1 MAAGGVPMYLRL
13 ANLFRDSIASGQWP
27 EGHRLPTIT
36 ELCERYGV
44 ARVTVRNALRSLA
57 DDGLISITQ
66 GRGTFVEPQVA
77 ARQAADL
84 RSAINDPLQTA
95 PFETIRVI
103 GRSDVR
109 TLPPELAIAVPVYDA
124 YVRLRK
130 VHAIRKQPFHIVEA
144 YVAKEVHDRF
154 PRGAESKSKTA
165 RLLRDHGRVHIRS
178 TRQELMLVHAT
189 PEVAD
194 LLGCPV
200 GSVLVR
206 IRRWRIEQHGRIV
219 YAAVN
224 LYRGDRFVLDVHTEH
239 PESSVFAPGLIP
251 GARSD
256 AGG

>member
-1 MAAGGVPMYLRL
+1 MAAGGVPMYVRL

-27 EGHRLPTIT
+27 EGHQLPTIA
-36 ELCERYGV
+36 ELCGRYGV
-44 ARVTVRNALRSLA
+44 ARVTVRKALGSLA

-66 GRGTFVEPQVA
+66 GRGTFVEAPVA
-77 ARQAADL
+77 AQQAADV

-95 PFETIRVI
+95 PSESIRVL
-103 GRSDVR
+103 GRAEVR
-109 TLPPELAIAVPVYDA
+109 TLPPELAMAAPVHDA
-124 YVRLRK
+124 YVRVRK
-130 VHAIRKQPFHIVEA
+130 VHAIRKQPFHVVEA

-178 TRQELMLVHAT
+178 THQELTLVHAT
-189 PEVAD
+189 PEAAD

-206 IRRWRIEQHGRIV
+206 IRRWRIEQDGRIV
-219 YAAVN
+219 YAAAN

-239 PESSVFAPGLIP
+239 PDSSGFAPGLIP
-251 GARSD
+251 GARPD
-256 AGG
+256 DGD